1 MGFHFSLANQEADD
15 KIWLC
20 WNHEVN
26 EVLVD
31 VFEPCITVDLNSD
44 LYGSQFDPTGPTR
57 YSPSDWIE
65 ISFSES
71 SPSEGSCSIGAPP
84 VSNSSASEASTGI
97 WDELTYY
104 SPLDLNTNDMSQ
116 EFQNV
121 CVFFQG
127 KIEEIGVDL
136 PSTWTLEGF
145 TQLVLGEEEVFDPS
159 YLSDVY
165 SNLLECGFHSCYW
178 EAAFEYIQLIYG
190 IIYDYAA
197 LPLTVSGVQKVEQ
210 QQLTVYPTLDQ
221 QADWNQ
227 SDRAYPNQRK
237 IKEVKTEFHNSYE
250 RPLQDGQF
258 KLRPGKTLD
267 KGETWQTDD

>member
-1 MGFHFSLANQEADD
+1 MKRKLSIFQ
-15 KIWLC
+15 
-20 WNHEVN
+20 
-26 EVLVD
+26 
-31 VFEPCITVDLNSD
+31 
-44 LYGSQFDPTGPTR
+44 YGSQFDPTGPTR

-84 VSNSSASEASTGI
+84 VSNSSASDASTGI
-97 WDELTYY
+97 RDELTYY
-104 SPLDLNTNDMSQ
+104 SPLDLNINDMSQ
-116 EFQNV
+116 EFLNV

-127 KIEEIGVDL
+127 KIEEIGADL

-190 IIYDYAA
+190 II
-197 LPLTVSGVQKVEQ
+197 
-210 QQLTVYPTLDQ
+210 
-221 QADWNQ
+221 
-227 SDRAYPNQRK
+227 
-237 IKEVKTEFHNSYE
+237 
-250 RPLQDGQF
+250 
-258 KLRPGKTLD
+258 
-267 KGETWQTDD
+267 